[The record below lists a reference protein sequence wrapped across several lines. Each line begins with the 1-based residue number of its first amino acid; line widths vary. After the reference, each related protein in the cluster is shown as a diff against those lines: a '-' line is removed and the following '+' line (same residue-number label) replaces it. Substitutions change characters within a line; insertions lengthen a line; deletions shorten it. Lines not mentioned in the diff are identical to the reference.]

1 MFKLISKKI
10 VTILY
15 LKVTLSEPM
24 TYIGKYFKNQKP
36 RTNQYN
42 VYREIKNSQ
51 DRTQSALT
59 KLADVKTLLGK
70 MPTKVAELKEP
81 IADQE
86 SYWQQ
91 LSEVSSRLMNCMSL

>member
-1 MFKLISKKI
+1 
-10 VTILY
+10 
-15 LKVTLSEPM
+15 M
-24 TYIGKYFKNQKP
+24 TYIGKYFKHQKS

-51 DRTQSALT
+51 DRTQSALS

-91 LSEVSSRLMNCMSL
+91 LNEVSSRLMNTVS